1 MARRIHPMRIREAL
15 RMRASGFNNSQIARS
30 VTVQLAR
37 STVVELFRRCDAH
50 KITYEMAKAMSDTE
64 LETILYPY
72 KHKPTKDRATLQE
85 SVWLE
90 YMATHGVD
98 RQEAWE

>member
-1 MARRIHPMRIREAL
+1 MRIREAL

-50 KITYEMAKAMSDTE
+50 KITYEMARYRQGSFAHLSYLVVFGDPPPGGRVPE
-64 LETILYPY
+64 
-72 KHKPTKDRATLQE
+72 RGATLCP
-85 SVWLE
+85 LFLHHFFF
-90 YMATHGVD
+90 HGL
-98 RQEAWE
+98 